1 MNKNELVNAVAEKS
15 QLSKANAK
23 KAVDAFVE
31 VIAEALKGGDKVA
44 LVGFG
49 TFSVAERKER
59 NGINPSTKEAIKIAA
74 KKIAKFKA
82 GSELDA
88 AVN

>member
-15 QLSKANAK
+15 QLSKVNAK

-31 VIAEALKGGDKVA
+31 VITEALKGGDKVA

-49 TFSVAERKER
+49 TFSVAERPER

>member
-15 QLSKANAK
+15 QLSKVNAK

-31 VIAEALKGGDKVA
+31 VITEALKGGDKVA

>member
-1 MNKNELVNAVAEKS
+1 MNKNELINAVAEKS
-15 QLSKANAK
+15 QLKKADAK
-23 KAVDAFVE
+23 KAVDA
-31 VIAEALKGGDKVA
+31 VIKAITEAMKNNDKVS
-44 LVGFG
+44 LIGFG
-49 TFSVAERKER
+49 TFYVSERAER

-82 GSELDA
+82 GSELDN